1 MPTLHLKHP
10 IKLSERSSI
19 DKLTFRAHT
28 IAADYLSFDTRGG
41 VAQRIAL
48 IASMAGTDEEIV
60 KRLHG
65 HDYRKAVDIVDTLI
79 DADDA
84 FDAGADAVSQTKSGE
99 GIPVSA
105 VRGDAEKKSLESS
118 PPQDS

>member
-1 MPTLHLKHP
+1 MPVLNLKHP
-10 IKLSERSSI
+10 IKIGEQSRI
-19 DKLTFRAHT
+19 DKLTFREHT

-65 HDYRKAVDIVDTLI
+65 HDYRKAVEIVDALI

-84 FDAGADAVSQTKSGE
+84 FEAGTNT
-99 GIPVSA
+99 
-105 VRGDAEKKSLESS
+105 EKKPTDSL